1 LFKRDICIL
10 ETNEMRRQIQQLCER
25 LEVYENSDDNDNDTK
40 IGYSSNNKADVNHLH
55 HEPHHELVS
64 DNSSSQHQRII
75 NRRLYKKSNMRVDI
89 PKFKEKIQPNEFI
102 D

>member
-1 LFKRDICIL
+1 
-10 ETNEMRRQIQQLCER
+10 M
-25 LEVYENSDDNDNDTK
+25 
-40 IGYSSNNKADVNHLH
+40 H